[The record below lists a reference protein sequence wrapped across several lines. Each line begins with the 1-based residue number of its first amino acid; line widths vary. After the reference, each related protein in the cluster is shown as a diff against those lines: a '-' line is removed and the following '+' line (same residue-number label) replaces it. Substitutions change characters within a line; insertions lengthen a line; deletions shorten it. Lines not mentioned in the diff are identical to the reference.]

1 MAKTKVKTESII
13 EVEAPAVN
21 GASDFVGEPQ
31 PKGYLDAER
40 GMYVTRSGIEL
51 ALVKVPYLVLERLL
65 NDKSGR
71 PKPPIVEVTIAGKY
85 KNREAN
91 PNDPDYKQALGE
103 WESEYQFRL
112 FRYLFSKGVQC
123 DVPSEFV
130 KEHLEFFPG
139 SSEAF
144 LQYLF
149 VCTLLEDDPDEI
161 AALSDAIM
169 GQTMPTQ
176 SGLEVS
182 ADQFQR
188 DGKRLSD

>member
-1 MAKTKVKTESII
+1 MTEILNQPDTI
-13 EVEAPAVN
+13 DEHEAPSPN
-21 GASDFVGEPQ
+21 GASNFLGEPSA
-31 PKGYLDAER
+31 KGSLDAER
-40 GMYVTRSGIEL
+40 GVYVTRSGVEL

-85 KNREAN
+85 KNREPN
-91 PNDPDYKQALGE
+91 PNDPDYKQALAE

-112 FRYLFSKGVQC
+112 FRYLFSKGVRC
-123 DVPSEFV
+123 AVPSEFV

-176 SGLEVS
+176 SGLEAS
-182 ADQFQR
+182 AGQFQR
-188 DGKRLSD
+188 GSERLSD